1 MHGQVELRTKVCK
14 VLIPNRMTTADAEL
28 GQKQHG
34 ASLPLP
40 QSTREKQ
47 EVNDQDV
54 QDDEEE
60 NLKKKKKQKKQKE
73 QKQQNLNQA
82 SGDDDDDGV
91 PKGEDDDLQKE
102 TSPVSLES
110 KQNDDQKELDNNEKV
125 GSYCL
130 GN

>member
-1 MHGQVELRTKVCK
+1 
-14 VLIPNRMTTADAEL
+14 MTTADAEL

-40 QSTREKQ
+40 QSTQEKQ

-60 NLKKKKKQKKQKE
+60 NVKKKKKKQKQKE

-82 SGDDDDDGV
+82 SGDDDV
-91 PKGEDDDLQKE
+91 QKE
-102 TSPVSLES
+102 TSPVSSES
-110 KQNDDQKELDNNEKV
+110 KQNVDQKELDNNEKV

>member
-14 VLIPNRMTTADAEL
+14 VLMPNRMTTADAEL

-60 NLKKKKKQKKQKE
+60 NVKKKQKE
-73 QKQQNLNQA
+73 QKQQNLKHV

-91 PKGEDDDLQKE
+91 PKRDDNMQKE
-102 TSPVSLES
+102 TSPVSSES
-110 KQNDDQKELDNNEKV
+110 KQNDDRKELDNNEKV

>member
-14 VLIPNRMTTADAEL
+14 VLMPNRMTTADAEL

-40 QSTREKQ
+40 QSIGEKQ

-60 NLKKKKKQKKQKE
+60 NVKKKKKQKEQKE
-73 QKQQNLNQA
+73 QKEQNLKQA
-82 SGDDDDDGV
+82 SGDDDDDV
-91 PKGEDDDLQKE
+91 QKE
-102 TSPVSLES
+102 TSPASSES
-110 KQNDDQKELDNNEKV
+110 KQNDDRKELDNNGKV
-125 GSYCL
+125 GTYCL